1 MPRPPGADV
10 AVSERRHG
18 MREGRAYEESCQ
30 LEADLLA
37 FRTVEVEGHHLGT
50 QTAEGM
56 ARRLLGS
63 DRAWDLRRLGLRLR
77 MSL

>member
-37 FRTVEVEGHHLGT
+37 FRTVEVEGHHL
-50 QTAEGM
+50 
-56 ARRLLGS
+56 
-63 DRAWDLRRLGLRLR
+63 
-77 MSL
+77 